1 MFLPGI
7 FTEYTIDDGKN
18 EKAKVE
24 QAPRQES
31 LTNPKD
37 LVREFSTVS
46 FTGPPPLST
55 RKSEA
60 LLSITNEPV
69 VEEKGKSFW
78 GNLHISMIY
87 TRVIVIKPIDEVLI
101 NCNQIDVHLESEKP
115 EWLPTITCWYLIFAA
130 LVNYTMAET

>member
-18 EKAKVE
+18 GKAKIE

-60 LLSITNEPV
+60 LLAITEQPA

-78 GNLHISMIY
+78 GNHHLSRIY
-87 TRVIVIKPIDEVLI
+87 TNISTKIIVIDSIDK
-101 NCNQIDVHLESEKP
+101 H
-115 EWLPTITCWYLIFAA
+115 
-130 LVNYTMAET
+130 

>member
-7 FTEYTIDDGKN
+7 FTEYTIDDGKDG
-18 EKAKVE
+18 KAKIE

-60 LLSITNEPV
+60 MLSITKEPV
-69 VEEKGKSFW
+69 VEEKGQSFW
-78 GNLHISMIY
+78 GNIHILRIY
-87 TRVIVIKPIDEVLI
+87 T
-101 NCNQIDVHLESEKP
+101 DVCEANSFQA
-115 EWLPTITCWYLIFAA
+115 YL
-130 LVNYTMAET
+130 

>member
-60 LLSITNEPV
+60 MLSITKEPV
-69 VEEKGKSFW
+69 VEEKGQSFW
-78 GNLHISMIY
+78 GNIHILRIY
-87 TRVIVIKPIDEVLI
+87 T
-101 NCNQIDVHLESEKP
+101 DV
-115 EWLPTITCWYLIFAA
+115 C
-130 LVNYTMAET
+130 ETLSSLFMKY

>member
-18 EKAKVE
+18 GKTKIE

-60 LLSITNEPV
+60 MLAINKEPV

-78 GNLHISMIY
+78 GNHSILKIHTS
-87 TRVIVIKPIDEVLI
+87 KSSQLLD
-101 NCNQIDVHLESEKP
+101 H
-115 EWLPTITCWYLIFAA
+115 
-130 LVNYTMAET
+130 